1 MKKIISLIFLTLFLT
16 INSQNNSQGIVGLS
30 SLIQLGVE
38 PTTFDL
44 EDYFLDSSKLKIV
57 KYPEGLS
64 MNINKNLV
72 TLKGKMKSPIGVIL
86 IEQNNQTFAI
96 PVRNTIREEYK
107 FSFIADKIYNNL
119 RIKGSFNDWNLSK
132 NKLELKDGIYSFF
145 TYLNPGRYEY
155 VFVEGD
161 KEFPDPTN
169 PNKKPNG
176 VGGINSIFEVGNL
189 NKEKLFITP
198 LSFNN
203 EIITIH
209 ATENLNYLV
218 LLDNQIL
225 DKKHISI
232 QGNNLNITL
241 PKELQKPPRN
251 YLRVYGFNSK
261 EFSNDVLIPLSKGK
275 PILDSKE
282 LCRKDKHKM
291 SIYSL
296 MVDRFYD
303 AKKSNNFPLNSKEV
317 LPLNDYL
324 GGDLVGITSKIKENY
339 FSDLGTNTI
348 WISPIIQNPLGTY
361 GLFEEETIIDGKKVK
376 VPNGIKSTFTGYHG
390 YWPISSSKIDF
401 RFGTEKDFTKLIKF
415 AHKKDI
421 NILLDYVANHVHQEH
436 PLLKKHP
443 NWVTSNKTA
452 DGRDNIK
459 LWDEYRLTTWFDPF
473 IPSLDLENQEVT
485 DVMTDSAVYWV
496 KKFPLD
502 GFRHDATK
510 HIPNNFWRTLT
521 KKMKEEIIV
530 GENRSLYQIGET
542 YGGHDLIGSYINNGM
557 LDAQF
562 DFSVFES
569 LRSALAKPDV
579 PMTNLAIALNE
590 SLHYYGYHNLMGN
603 ITGNHDKERTIS
615 FMDGSFI
622 EGEDPKL
629 AGYKRKIE
637 NKDLKAFDKLAQM
650 FAFNTF
656 IPGIP
661 VVYYGDEIGMPGGND
676 PDCRRMMIFNQLNQ
690 HQQKL
695 KNTVKE
701 LLFIRNSNLAL
712 IYGDT
717 KVIHTDEKSI
727 TILRTYFSNKA
738 LLVLNKSNT
747 AKQIDQDLIK
757 TNFTNSYKILN
768 PNKSNS
774 TKVDSNSFVIIYQ

>member
-1 MKKIISLIFLTLFLT
+1 MKKIIQLVLLTLCLFA
-16 INSQNNSQGIVGLS
+16 NSQNNNQGIIGLS

-44 EDYFLDSSKLKIV
+44 EDYFLDTTKLNII

-64 MNINKNLV
+64 LKTNKNLV
-72 TLKGKMKSPIGVIL
+72 TLKGKMNHPVDVIL
-86 IEQNNQTFAI
+86 IEQNNKTFAI
-96 PVRNTIREEYK
+96 PIRNTIREEYN
-107 FSFIADKIYNNL
+107 FSFKADKTYTNL
-119 RIKGSFNDWNLSK
+119 RIKGSFNDWNLDK
-132 NKLELKDGIYSFF
+132 NKLEFKDGTYSFS

-155 VFVEGD
+155 VFVEGE
-161 KEFPDPTN
+161 KEFPDPSN

-189 NKEKLFITP
+189 KKEKLFITP
-198 LSFNN
+198 SSFNK
-203 EIITIH
+203 EIITIQ
-209 ATENLNYLV
+209 AGGNLNYLV

-225 DKKHISI
+225 DKKYLSI

-241 PKELQKPPRN
+241 PKELKKSLRN
-251 YLRVYGFNSK
+251 HLRVYGFNTK
-261 EFSNDVLIPLSKGK
+261 EFSNDVLIPLSKGQ
-275 PILDSKE
+275 PILNSEE
-282 LCRKDKHKM
+282 LNRKDKHKM

-303 AKKSNNFPLNSKEV
+303 AKKTNNFPINSKEV

-324 GGDLVGITSKIKENY
+324 GGDLMGITSKIKENY

-348 WISPIIQNPLGTY
+348 WISPIVQNPLGTY
-361 GLFEEETIIDGKKVK
+361 GLFEEETTIDGKKVK

-390 YWPISSSKIDF
+390 YWPTSSSKIDF
-401 RFGTEKDFTKLIKF
+401 RFGTDKEFTRLINS
-415 AHKKDI
+415 AHKKEM

-443 NWVTSNKTA
+443 NWITSRTTA

-485 DVMTDSAVYWV
+485 NVMTDSAVYWV

-510 HIPNNFWRTLT
+510 HIPNNFWKTLT
-521 KKMKEEIIV
+521 KKVKKEIII
-530 GENRSLYQIGET
+530 GENRSIYQIGET

-569 LRSALAKPDV
+569 LRSTLAKPDV

-603 ITGNHDKERTIS
+603 ISGNHDKERTIS
-615 FMDGSFI
+615 FMDGSFA

-629 AGYKRKIE
+629 AGYKNKIE
-637 NKDLKAFDKLAQM
+637 NKNAKGFDKLAQM
-650 FAFNTF
+650 FAFNAF

-676 PDCRRMMIFNQLNQ
+676 PDCRRMMIFNQLNENQ
-690 HQQKL
+690 LKL

-701 LLFIRNSNLAL
+701 LLSLRNNNLAL

-717 KVIHTDEKSI
+717 KVIHSDEKSI
-727 TILRTYFSNKA
+727 TILRTYFNNKA
-738 LLVLNKSNT
+738 LLILNKSNT
-747 AKQIDQDLIK
+747 AKQIDEDLIK
-757 TNFTNSYKILN
+757 TNFTNSYKVLN
-768 PNKSNS
+768 PKKSNS
-774 TKVDSNSFVIIYQ
+774 TKIDSNSFVIIYQ

>member
-1 MKKIISLIFLTLFLT
+1 MKKIVSLVFLT
-16 INSQNNSQGIVGLS
+16 IFLLVNSQTTNQGIIGLS
-30 SLIQLGVE
+30 SLVQLGVE

-44 EDYFLDSSKLKIV
+44 EDYFLDSSKLKII
-57 KYPEGLS
+57 KYPDGLS
-64 MNINKNLV
+64 LNRDKNTI
-72 TLKGKMKSPIGVIL
+72 TLKGKMNNPIDVVL
-86 IEQNNQTFAI
+86 VEQNNQIFAI
-96 PVRNTIREEYK
+96 PVRNTIREVYNFTFK
-107 FSFIADKIYNNL
+107 TDKTYNNL
-119 RIKGSFNDWNLSK
+119 RIKGSFNDWNLDK
-132 NKLELKDGIYSFF
+132 NKLEFKDGIYSFSTF
-145 TYLNPGRYEY
+145 LNPGRYEY
-155 VFVEGD
+155 VLVEED

-189 NKEKLFITP
+189 KKEKLFITP
-198 LSFNN
+198 TSFTNDK
-203 EIITIH
+203 ITIQ
-209 ATENLNYLV
+209 ATESLNYLV
-218 LLDNQIL
+218 LIDNKVL
-225 DKKHISI
+225 DKKYISI

-241 PKELQKPPRN
+241 PNDINKSERN

-275 PILDSKE
+275 PILNSKE

-303 AKKSNNFPLNSKEV
+303 AKKSNNHPLNTKEV
-317 LPLNDYL
+317 LPLNDYM
-324 GGDLVGITSKIKENY
+324 GGDLAGITIKIKEKY

-348 WISPIIQNPLGTY
+348 WVSPIVQNPLGTY
-361 GLFEEETIIDGKKVK
+361 GLFEEEVTINGKKVK

-390 YWPISSSKIDF
+390 YWPTSSSKIDF
-401 RFGTEKDFTKLIKF
+401 RFGTDKEFTKLINS
-415 AHKKDI
+415 AHKKEI
-421 NILLDYVANHVHQEH
+421 NVLLDYVANHVHQEH
-436 PLLKKHP
+436 PIIKKHP
-443 NWVTSNKTA
+443 NWVTSNVTK
-452 DGRDNIK
+452 DGRENIK

-485 DVMTDSAVYWV
+485 NVMTDSAVYWI

-521 KKMKEEIIV
+521 KKMKNEVIV
-530 GENRSLYQIGET
+530 KENRSLYQIGET

-569 LRSALAKPDV
+569 LRSTLAKPDV

-615 FMDGSFI
+615 FMDGSFA

-629 AGYKRKIE
+629 AGYKRKVE
-637 NKDLKAFDKLAQM
+637 NKDPKAFDKLAQM
-650 FAFNTF
+650 FAFNSF

-661 VVYYGDEIGMPGGND
+661 VVYYGDEIGLPGGND
-676 PDCRRMMIFNQLNQ
+676 PDCRRMMIFNKLNE

-701 LLFIRNSNLAL
+701 LLSVRNNNLAL

-717 KVIHTDEKSI
+717 KVIHSDEKSMI
-727 TILRTYFSNKA
+727 ILRTYFNNKA

-747 AKQIDQDLIK
+747 EKPLDENLIK
-757 TNFTNSYKILN
+757 SIFSNSHKVIN
-768 PNKSNS
+768 PKKSNS
-774 TKVDSNSFVIIYQ
+774 TVVDASSFVLIYQ